1 MVTFRP
7 HDRACLWLALTGEAG
22 ILILMIGFALGAV
35 LHEQRLWLFGRSVW
49 ALAILVFGL
58 WRARQSRQDGLRA

>member
-22 ILILMIGFALGAV
+22 MLILMIGLALGAV
-35 LHEQRLWLFGRSVW
+35 LHEQRLWLFGPFG